1 MSPRSSGCSP
11 TKRSWRCRR
20 CRCGTGAVATTACSC
35 AGYSRCAGPAG
46 ACGSSLPTGSPRSP
60 RTRRSPAAGT
70 GCTRSRSSRSPA
82 AGSRAPSCSPTRT
95 CSGRSIFP
103 GRSLPAISAGRD
115 EPGRCRRYVRVSTD
129 RRRPIVSVIVIQFIT
144 LDGIVSD
151 PDGSG
156 GTPAGGWAF
165 RHGPETVAGD
175 KFRLGSV
182 LDGGVMLLGRRT
194 WQLFSR
200 LWPGRDDP
208 FSARMNAVPKLVAS
222 RTLADVSAWANS
234 RVIDGDLVD
243 AVKREQRDVIITGSL
258 SVVHALMAGDLIDE
272 YRLLTFPTILGTG
285 ERLFPAGGAPAYL
298 ECLSAER
305 AGAAVLA
312 RYRRAAR

>member
-1 MSPRSSGCSP
+1 M
-11 TKRSWRCRR
+11 
-20 CRCGTGAVATTACSC
+20 
-35 AGYSRCAGPAG
+35 
-46 ACGSSLPTGSPRSP
+46 
-60 RTRRSPAAGT
+60 
-70 GCTRSRSSRSPA
+70 
-82 AGSRAPSCSPTRT
+82 
-95 CSGRSIFP
+95 
-103 GRSLPAISAGRD
+103 
-115 EPGRCRRYVRVSTD
+115 
-129 RRRPIVSVIVIQFIT
+129 SVIVIEFIT

-175 KFRLGSV
+175 KFRLGST
-182 LDGGVMLLGRRT
+182 LDNGVMLLGRRT

-222 RTLADVSAWANS
+222 RTLADVSAWADS
-234 RVIDGDLVD
+234 RVADGDIASTL
-243 AVKREQRDVIITGSL
+243 RSEQRDVIITGSL
-258 SVVHALMAGDLIDE
+258 SVVHALMARDLVDE

-285 ERLFPAGGAPAYL
+285 ERLFPAGSPPAYL

-305 AGAAVLA
+305 AGAAVLT